1 MEQYKLDIVN
11 EMEKLAN
18 EKHTISVCEAARAVG
33 INRLKFPEVFEI
45 INLFTYRH
53 PEYIAYQ
60 LVDER
65 FISAFETI
73 FVSDNET
80 PPIK

>member
-1 MEQYKLDIVN
+1 MKKYKLDIVT
-11 EMEKLAN
+11 EMEKRAVD
-18 EKHTISVCEAARAVG
+18 KHSISICEAARAVG

-45 INLFTYRH
+45 INLFTHRH
-53 PEYIAYQ
+53 PEYIVYQ

-65 FISAFETI
+65 FVSAYETV

>member
-1 MEQYKLDIVN
+1 MKKYKLDIVT
-11 EMEKLAN
+11 EMEKRAN
-18 EKHTISVCEAARAVG
+18 EMHSISVCEAARAVG
-33 INRLKFPEVFEI
+33 INRLKISEVFEI
-45 INLFTYRH
+45 INLFVHRH
-53 PEYIAYQ
+53 PEYIVYQ

-65 FISAFETI
+65 FASAYETV

>member
-1 MEQYKLDIVN
+1 MKKYKLDIVT
-11 EMEKLAN
+11 EMEKRAAD
-18 EKHTISVCEAARAVG
+18 KHSISVCEAARAVG
-33 INRLKFPEVFEI
+33 INRLNFQEVFEI
-45 INLFTYRH
+45 VTLFTHRN
-53 PEYIAYQ
+53 PQYIVYQ

-65 FISAFETI
+65 FVSAYETV